1 MDPTPDFLAE
11 LEHYEKTIVF
21 PEFTSKTALELGNA
35 LIAACPPGKC
45 ITVSIIK
52 SGMLLYYHAMDGCNP
67 DNYEWITRKNRTV
80 NRFHISSY
88 RFGRQMKA
96 NGETLADKFLSD
108 REYCEHGGAF
118 PLNVKGAGVI
128 GTITVSGLPQ
138 HDDHMLFV
146 NTAKKYLNLA

>member
-1 MDPTPDFLAE
+1 MDPTPEFLAE
-11 LEHYEKTIVF
+11 LESHEQTIIF

-35 LIAACPPGKC
+35 LIAACPSGKG

-52 SGMLLYYHAMDGCNP
+52 NGHLMFYHSMDGCNP
-67 DNYEWITRKNRTV
+67 DNDHWIQRKNRTV
-80 NRFHISSY
+80 NRFHMSSY
-88 RFGRQMKA
+88 RFGR
-96 NGETLADKFLSD
+96 ELAAKGQKLKD
-108 REYCEHGGAF
+108 RYCSEEEYCEHGGAF
-118 PLNVKGAGVI
+118 PLKVKGSGVI